1 MCNDSPK
8 VYSGQLLLKKV
19 ICTKVFTHS
28 HFHSESKYYI
38 FQIFIQLREEKVFA
52 FRTRKGQNWQ
62 WISSSKRGP
71 LKQEKKLK
79 TFLSLRVARYVCT
92 LQSLGIN
99 CISSGGKGYIWARIQ
114 GKEERRVSSNRL
126 AKIPSESL
134 QLLLFVSVIL
144 ESMPSNKLRVL
155 GFPCLPAGKQINSIH
170 GSSNMVILFHR
181 EIALLRELKHINVI
195 NLQRVW

>member
-1 MCNDSPK
+1 MGT
-8 VYSGQLLLKKV
+8 Y
-19 ICTKVFTHS
+19 
-28 HFHSESKYYI
+28 
-38 FQIFIQLREEKVFA
+38 
-52 FRTRKGQNWQ
+52 TRQ
-62 WISSSKRGP
+62 RG
-71 LKQEKKLK
+71 K
-79 TFLSLRVARYVCT
+79 TGEFD
-92 LQSLGIN
+92 
-99 CISSGGKGYIWARIQ
+99 
-114 GKEERRVSSNRL
+114 RL

-170 GSSNMVILFHR
+170 ALILFHR